1 MFHLNFIVMKDW
13 FIMGGTLFMSF
24 LTILLVIVIAVSVY
38 FAILTANGKAKEKT
52 NFLHQLKY
60 VKSIGLFAM
69 ITGILGQLIGL
80 FMAFSAIE
88 VAQDISPAI
97 LAGGLKVSMITT
109 LSGTFIYLLSILI
122 WFLLDLWY
130 QKTTSS

>member
-1 MFHLNFIVMKDW
+1 MKDW

>member
-1 MFHLNFIVMKDW
+1 MKDW

-130 QKTTSS
+130 QNTTSS